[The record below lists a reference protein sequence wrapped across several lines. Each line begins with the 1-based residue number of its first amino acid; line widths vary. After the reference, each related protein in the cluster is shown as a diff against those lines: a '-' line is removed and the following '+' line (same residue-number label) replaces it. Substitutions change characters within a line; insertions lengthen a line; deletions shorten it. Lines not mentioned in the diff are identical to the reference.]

1 MREVPAARQRGR
13 GFAPID
19 GSFPA
24 TNQRFVAIIPY
35 FAGKEEVKNKISNI
49 YRL

>member
-19 GSFPA
+19 GGFPA
-24 TNQRFVAIIPY
+24 TNQSFVVIIPY